1 MHKKNS
7 KKLFFITVVILSTA
21 FLLSGCDNSKDSAE
35 VDNQTDK
42 QVEVKQDTP
51 KESEPKKEEAKPTA
65 EGAKEDQK
73 SSSSDYISKDK
84 ILKQSL
90 IEKYKAVDVSEIKN
104 PRLSLEIS
112 RRIENSNVFLEV
124 ELHDVFLKS
133 DKYFV
138 KVRSYESFATIFD
151 EFSNEPAH
159 YIAELECPKDLADYF
174 IKNKNDFFQFGKDF
188 FVIAEINKVFKPS
201 YDISAS
207 PTNNE
212 EAEIQLDT
220 NDTFVFRGRLVDF
233 QLKEERTP

>member
-1 MHKKNS
+1 MLGLQRQGRFYFLATA
-7 KKLFFITVVILSTA
+7 LFLAV
-21 FLLSGCDNSKDSAE
+21 FLLSGCDNSKDTS
-35 VDNQTDK
+35 
-42 QVEVKQDTP
+42 EVKNQANEQNEIRQGTP
-51 KESEPKKEEAKPTA
+51 KKSETKKEEAKSTE
-65 EGAKEDQK
+65 EGTKEDQK
-73 SSSSDYISKDK
+73 SSSDYISKDK

-133 DKYFV
+133 GKYFV
-138 KVRSYESFATIFD
+138 KVKSSFFLNFFD
-151 EFSNEPAH
+151 DFTNEPAN
-159 YIAELECPKDLADYF
+159 YIADLECSKDFADYF
-174 IKNKNDFFQFGKDF
+174 IKNKNEFFKFGKDF

-201 YDISAS
+201 YNISAS
-207 PTNNE
+207 PISDE